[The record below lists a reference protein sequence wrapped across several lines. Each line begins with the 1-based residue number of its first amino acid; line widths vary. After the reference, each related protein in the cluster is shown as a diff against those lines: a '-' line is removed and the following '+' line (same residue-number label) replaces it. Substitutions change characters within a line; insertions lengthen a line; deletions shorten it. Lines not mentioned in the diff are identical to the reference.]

1 MIRPKNLKQFNSKK
15 ILKINTLKKKI
26 INLKKK
32 RKKVGLCIGG
42 YDLLHPGHALHF
54 KAAKKLC
61 DVLIV
66 GITTDEFVQ
75 KRKGIGRPIYSQ
87 ELRTFFVSQIESVD
101 FVVLSPY
108 KTAVDLIKKL
118 KPDIYIKGPD
128 YIRKTTP
135 GITSERAAIQEVGGI
150 IKYTEEEKLA
160 TTEIINYIKKMVR

>member
-1 MIRPKNLKQFNSKK
+1 MIRPKNLNQFNSKK
-15 ILKINTLKKKI
+15 ILKINNLKKEI
-26 INLKKK
+26 NNLKKK
-32 RKKVGLCIGG
+32 RKKVGLCVGG

-75 KRKGIGRPIYSQ
+75 NRKGMGRPIYSQ

-108 KTAVDLIKKL
+108 KTAVDLILKL

-128 YIRKTTP
+128 YISKTTP
-135 GITSERAAIQEVGGI
+135 GITSERVAIRDIGGI
-150 IKYTEEEKLA
+150 IKYTKEEKLA
-160 TTEIINYIKKMVR
+160 TTEIINYIKKMVK